1 MTAAIRIR
9 SLHVYPVKSGRG
21 INLSRAQLG
30 TRGLQ
35 DDRHWMVADENGRF
49 LTQRTHPTLARL
61 HAQPTIEALEL
72 THPAAGSIVVPRLD
86 PFASLAVPRVT
97 AQVWKR
103 SMQALDCGDAAAH
116 FVSRVLERPARLL
129 AADQDSFPDGFP
141 LLVCSTSS
149 LQDLTERLGAEL
161 PMNRFRPN
169 VVIDGLP
176 PWAEDRLL
184 GLRIGQIVL
193 RMAKPCTRCVITSRD
208 QDSGDI
214 GVDPLPTLRRFRF
227 DAQWGG
233 VTFGQNARVDVGVGA
248 WLSIGDTVEPLWREL
263 SQSESAPAR

>member
-1 MTAAIRIR
+1 
-9 SLHVYPVKSGRG
+9 
-21 INLSRAQLG
+21 
-30 TRGLQ
+30 
-35 DDRHWMVADENGRF
+35 MVTDENGRF

-61 HAQPTIEALEL
+61 QARPTTEALEL
-72 THPAAGSIVVPRLD
+72 SHPAAGSIVIPRLD
-86 PFASLAVPRVT
+86 PFASFSAPRVT

-129 AADQDSFPDGFP
+129 TADQDSFPDGFP

-149 LQDLTERLGAEL
+149 LQDLIKRVGAEL

-169 VVIDGLP
+169 VVIDGLS

-184 GLRIGQIVL
+184 GLRIGEIVL
-193 RMAKPCTRCVITSRD
+193 RMTKPCTRCVITSLD
-208 QDSGDI
+208 QDSGDS

-233 VTFGQNARVDVGVGA
+233 VTFGQNARVDTGVGG
-248 WLSIGDTVEPLWREL
+248 WLSVGDHIEPLWREL
-263 SQSESAPAR
+263 SPSESAPAR